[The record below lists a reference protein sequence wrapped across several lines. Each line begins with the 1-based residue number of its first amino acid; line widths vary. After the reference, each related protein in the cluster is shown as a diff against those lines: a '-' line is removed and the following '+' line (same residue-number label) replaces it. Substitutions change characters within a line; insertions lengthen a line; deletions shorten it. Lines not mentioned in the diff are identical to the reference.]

1 MNKIVDIK
9 NEFMTAIRTLISN
22 YGFKR
27 VEDGFEKVDQHR
39 LPDQYI
45 NFNGRNMV
53 QSGGVVT
60 LKTIITFIGDGW
72 VSNLDG
78 TNQQSFTQIKFKILQ
93 DKDTQ
98 LDYED
103 CFYWEEI
110 ERFKNVFNEIIK

>member
-1 MNKIVDIK
+1 
-9 NEFMTAIRTLISN
+9 MTI
-22 YGFKR
+22 
-27 VEDGFEKVDQHR
+27 
-39 LPDQYI
+39 YI
-45 NFNGRNMV
+45 IHIWIYKKKELCLKKTSAPNFF
-53 QSGGVVT
+53 
-60 LKTIITFIGDGW
+60 KTIITFIGDGW